1 MSFRVSG
8 SAEDALDLT
17 RHVVG
22 PCQRVDL
29 ALAALR
35 RGEIILIGDEPAD
48 AMAVCSPTA
57 ITERHTRQLVGLGPG
72 FIDVALS
79 DSYAD
84 RLRLLPLD
92 GAKAFVRPTIS
103 VDSAS
108 AARDTSPSA
117 VAVTLRALGDP
128 DTRADDLVR
137 PGQVFPFRCP
147 DAGVAVDWSRETCA
161 VEAMVA
167 AGLPPAAVMSQVV
180 WPSQVRDRV
189 FLRRSD
195 LVFTRHAL
203 EGTVTEAG
211 AAEIPT
217 EFGRFRASAF
227 ATSFDEIE
235 RVTFSI
241 GRVEGPG
248 SIAPVAA
255 HEECATGDIFGSLGC
270 PCRTALRDALSFV
283 GRRGSG
289 LVVYTRDGDREYR
302 HVARPPEIAGSEAA
316 LSEAARA
323 AVLVA
328 IMRMHGIER
337 FMPTTGPARMVTLT
351 GAEPAAVMS
360 CLIGA

>member
-8 SAEDALDLT
+8 SVGEALDLT
-17 RHVVG
+17 GQAVG
-22 PCQRVDL
+22 PSERLDL
-29 ALAALR
+29 ALTALR

-48 AMAVCSPTA
+48 SMAVCSAAA
-57 ITERHTRQLVGLGPG
+57 ITERQVRRLVGLGPG
-72 FIDVALS
+72 FLDVALS
-79 DSYAD
+79 DSFAD

-92 GAKAFVRPTIS
+92 GATAYVRPTIS
-103 VDSAS
+103 VDNAS
-108 AARDTSPSA
+108 AARDTSASA
-117 VAVTLRALGDP
+117 LAATVRALGDRE
-128 DTRADDLVR
+128 TCAADLVR

-180 WPSQVRDRV
+180 RPSQVRDRV

-195 LVFTRHAL
+195 LVFTRRAL
-203 EGTVTEAG
+203 DGSVTEAG

-227 ATSFDEIE
+227 STSFDQIE
-235 RVTFSI
+235 RVAFSI
-241 GRVEGPG
+241 GRFEGPN

-270 PCRTALRDALSFV
+270 PCRSALREALAFV

-289 LVVYTRDGDREYR
+289 LVVYTRDVDREYR
-302 HVARPPEIAGSEAA
+302 HVAARPVMEGAEAT

-337 FMPTTGPARMVTLT
+337 FIPTTGGARMVTLT
-351 GAEPAAVMS
+351 GAEPSAVMS